1 MQSDFEG
8 LRSIRRRDRKVAW
21 FSHDQIPEALKPY
34 ENIKLLFEQ
43 EKTYI
48 RKVFFFSVLLPK
60 GTNQS
65 DC

>member
-1 MQSDFEG
+1 
-8 LRSIRRRDRKVAW
+8 VAW

-60 GTNQS
+60 GTNNQS